1 MQVAWD
7 DQISKK
13 RWTSIVGSSEHTYF
27 FHTPEWAEILQGT
40 FGHRIATRLYEVD
53 GIEVLIPMVEKR
65 TAPFRAYA
73 SMPHGYGGVFGAEN
87 LSPGALSRIFR
98 SMVGGRSVGF
108 TLHLPPGATIPVNGD
123 RMIRRCRN
131 AWTSAHLLSLD
142 RPCEDL
148 HAGVHREIR
157 RQVRT
162 GERRSV
168 VVEHPDGIEGYRSYY
183 SLYEQRSKE
192 WGYRVPEYPW
202 TLFEHLCRCGAPH
215 VRLRIAEREGTPVGG
230 LITFEYGD
238 TVFCW
243 GLAVPMASR
252 HLYPTHLMFFDLIED
267 ACERGF
273 SCINF
278 GASGPLAG
286 VRNFKERFGAREI
299 PTEDYCVLSGIGDLW
314 WHLRGYPLSPFL

>member
-1 MQVAWD
+1 MQVEWD

-13 RWTSIVGSSEHTYF
+13 RWSSIVGSSENAYF
-27 FHTPEWAEILQGT
+27 FHTPEWAEILQQT
-40 FGHRIATRLYEVD
+40 FGHTIATRIYEVD

-65 TAPFRAYA
+65 TALFRAYA
-73 SMPHGYGGVFGAEN
+73 SMPHGYGAVFGGGD
-87 LSPGALSRIFR
+87 LSPEALSRIFR

-108 TLHLPPGATIPVNGD
+108 TLHLPPGASIPVSID
-123 RMIRRCRN
+123 PLIRRCRN

-157 RQVRT
+157 RQART

-192 WGYRVPEYPW
+192 WGYRAPEYPW

-215 VRLRIAEREGTPVGG
+215 VRLRIAEQEGTPVGG
-230 LITFEYGD
+230 LITLEYGGS
-238 TVFCW
+238 VFCW
-243 GLAVPMASR
+243 GLAVPMAYR
-252 HLYPTHLMFFDLIED
+252 HFYPTHLMFFDLIED

-278 GASGPLAG
+278 GASGPLSG
-286 VRNFKERFGAREI
+286 VRTFKERFGAREM
-299 PTEDYCVLSGIGDLW
+299 PTDDYRVFSGIGNFW
-314 WHLRGYPLSPFL
+314 WPLRGYPLSPFL